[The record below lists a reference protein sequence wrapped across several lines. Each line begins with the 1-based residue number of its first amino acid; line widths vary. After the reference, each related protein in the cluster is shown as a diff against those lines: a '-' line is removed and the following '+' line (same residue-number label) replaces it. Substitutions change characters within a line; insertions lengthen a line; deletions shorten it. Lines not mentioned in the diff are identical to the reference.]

1 MYQQLLDQDL
11 VRVALARRSRYSS
24 AAATRALHARALD
37 PAGLMGK
44 LKLMGNVNITVGRLS
59 DDRGY

>member
-1 MYQQLLDQDL
+1 MYQHLLDQDL

-24 AAATRALHARALD
+24 AAATRALQARALD
-37 PAGLMGK
+37 PAGLMG
-44 LKLMGNVNITVGRLS
+44 KLMGNVNITVGRLS